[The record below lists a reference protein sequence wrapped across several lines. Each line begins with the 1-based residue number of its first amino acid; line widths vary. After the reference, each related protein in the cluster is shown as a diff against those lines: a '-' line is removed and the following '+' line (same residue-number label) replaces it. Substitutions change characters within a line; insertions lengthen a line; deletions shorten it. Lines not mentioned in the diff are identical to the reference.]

1 MGAGAGPGA
10 RPPGGRKDLKSGP
23 GWGMVGRSGGAA
35 AGLAQLAEQLIC
47 NQQVV
52 SSSLTVGSTSK
63 SPKMA
68 VFSKKTNVF
77 GPFLCLH
84 RGGHGRA

>member
-47 NQQVV
+47 NQQVI
-52 SSSLTVGSTSK
+52 GSNPIAGSNGK
-63 SPKMA
+63 RG
-68 VFSKKTNVF
+68 KT
-77 GPFLCLH
+77 P
-84 RGGHGRA
+84 